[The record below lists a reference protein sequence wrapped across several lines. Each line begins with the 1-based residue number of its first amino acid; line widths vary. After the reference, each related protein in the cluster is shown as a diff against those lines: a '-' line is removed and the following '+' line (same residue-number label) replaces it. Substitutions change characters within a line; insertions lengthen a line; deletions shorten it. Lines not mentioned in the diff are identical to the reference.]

1 MAAAVKKS
9 VEELSGRPTSSGN
22 WLRYRERVEHVIDY
36 IHSNLAESLDSDQ
49 LAEIAHLSSYHWHRI
64 YRAITGET
72 AAATV
77 RRARL
82 NKAAHE
88 LLRSDKSIAAI
99 GESVGYPEI
108 HSFTRTF
115 KSYYGVASGKFR
127 QVQRPLMQKPHVE
140 HGSEPGK
147 DGLVVEI
154 VEQLSMRL
162 FGQSHTG
169 DYLAIGATFEK
180 VFAICAVEGVLNDT
194 SQGVGVYFNDPD
206 VVREE
211 KLTSFAGVSVSGSVV
226 LPDSLEECN
235 LSGGRCAVLT
245 HCGPFT
251 NLEFSYRWLY
261 GQWLPASGLSVRDL
275 PCSEIYLNSPLHT
288 APDDLRT
295 AIYLPIE

>member
-1 MAAAVKKS
+1 M
-9 VEELSGRPTSSGN
+9 
-22 WLRYRERVEHVIDY
+22 
-36 IHSNLAESLDSDQ
+36 
-49 LAEIAHLSSYHWHRI
+49 
-64 YRAITGET
+64 
-72 AAATV
+72 
-77 RRARL
+77 
-82 NKAAHE
+82 
-88 LLRSDKSIAAI
+88 
-99 GESVGYPEI
+99 
-108 HSFTRTF
+108 
-115 KSYYGVASGKFR
+115 
-127 QVQRPLMQKPHVE
+127 
-140 HGSEPGK
+140 
-147 DGLVVEI
+147 VEI
-154 VEQLSMRL
+154 VEQPSMRL

-180 VFAICAVEGVLNDT
+180 VFAICVVEGVLRDT

-206 VVREE
+206 VVQEE
-211 KLTSFAGVSVSGSVV
+211 KLTSFAGVSVSSNVV

-275 PCSEIYLNSPLHT
+275 PCSEIYLNSPLDT